1 MIKTYFLLLLL
12 FGLILSFTILYY
24 EFPFNDETLNLAYAH
39 IFPGTPNAV
48 FIEKD
53 GYQIGFLPYPK
64 NPKVNDDNTLLNLNV
79 QKDGNDVGNTFVS
92 LIIMDKDTNKIVHQ
106 VPYKFYLFADMSY
119 PYVFKNEG
127 RYSLSLLTKI
137 AGDTKY
143 ENNPLIVTF
152 ELDTEGMVNKI
163 GNVNSTIIYSIIGFT
178 IIVGIVFIYRNKL
191 KLIINKKSKT

>member
-1 MIKTYFLLLLL
+1 MIKTHVLLLLL